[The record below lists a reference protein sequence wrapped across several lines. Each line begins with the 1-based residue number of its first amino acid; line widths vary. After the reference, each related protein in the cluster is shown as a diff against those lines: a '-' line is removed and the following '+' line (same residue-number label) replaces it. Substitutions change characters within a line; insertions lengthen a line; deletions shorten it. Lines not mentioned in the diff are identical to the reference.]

1 MNKETM
7 KAEIERKQLMISR
20 LQTDVEDL
28 NSDYK
33 ALMKDNVSMATEN
46 VKLIEINEIHNK
58 FLSILDKLNYGTKK

>member
-1 MNKETM
+1 MNKEAM
-7 KAEIERKQLMISR
+7 KAEIERKQLIIGK

>member
-1 MNKETM
+1 MNKEAM
-7 KAEIERKQLMISR
+7 KAEIERKQLMIGK